1 MKRTFIITVFILM
14 FMMANSQN
22 YIKLDANFYSPSIDQ
37 IRMVDIYLPGD
48 YYLYPEKEF
57 PVIYYLHGGGGNQNS
72 GSQSA
77 ITYYTNHYADSSIT
91 SPAAIFVCP
100 DGSCPPYMGC
110 MWVNSE
116 LYGNYEDYV
125 ITDVREFVQSNFRV
139 LQDKNFQFIQGH
151 SMGGFGAA
159 FLATKHPDLF
169 RAACPSA
176 GGFSW
181 PDTLLNAWHTYLY
194 EENNGFN
201 FEYNAGKYTQV
212 YFTLCGGFSPDTN
225 AVPWLFESLY
235 DTLGNVVEE
244 VYSKWNGFM
253 SAKMIKDIPPEN
265 NLAFFLICGVE
276 DELSFFPSNLDFTD
290 TLQKYGRYYQTAWH
304 NYGHTVF
311 DPVSYKKMFHWV
323 DSLIMESYSHLDV
336 PHFNFNLSH
345 IEMACYPNP
354 LSETIS
360 AEIILPEP
368 GRVSVRLY
376 DQMGKCI
383 RQLYEGYMDRGKNQI
398 HEGTIDLPS
407 GIYFCR
413 VQWRDAFVTQKL
425 VKL

>member
-1 MKRTFIITVFILM
+1 
-14 FMMANSQN
+14 
-22 YIKLDANFYSPSIDQ
+22 
-37 IRMVDIYLPGD
+37 
-48 YYLYPEKEF
+48 
-57 PVIYYLHGGGGNQNS
+57 
-72 GSQSA
+72 
-77 ITYYTNHYADSSIT
+77 
-91 SPAAIFVCP
+91 
-100 DGSCPPYMGC
+100 MGV

-139 LQDKNFQFIQGH
+139 LQDKNFQFIQGQ
-151 SMGGFGAA
+151 SMGGFGSVY
-159 FLATKHPDLF
+159 LAVKHPDLF

-176 GGFSW
+176 GAFSW
-181 PDTLLNAWHTYLY
+181 PDTLINAWRTYLY

-201 FEYNAGKYTQV
+201 FNYNAGLYTKV

-253 SAKMIKDIPPEN
+253 SANMIKDIPPEN
-265 NLAFFLICGVE
+265 NLAFFLICGME

-323 DSLIMESYSHLDV
+323 DSLIMESSLDV
-336 PHFNFNLSH
+336 PRFNFNLSKV
-345 IEMACYPNP
+345 EMACYPNP
-354 LSETIS
+354 FSETIS

-383 RQLYEGYMDRGKNQI
+383 RQLYEGYLDRRKNQI
-398 HEGTIDLPS
+398 HESTADLPS
-407 GIYFCR
+407 GIYLCR
-413 VQWRDAFVTQKL
+413 VHWRDVFVTQKL